1 MRADY
6 IVDYICE
13 LSYATCTGINAVG
26 TTVQFAFAVPVS
38 GLIPDL
44 KRSDGS
50 FPQAS
55 CQLSLVSPVNRE
67 LKRRVPV
74 ECSNRSKVEK
84 LSVTAV
90 MQLCAIE
97 LYIQRTYIDAFR
109 DYASQFELIAW
120 SV

>member
-1 MRADY
+1 MISVYLLYSFVFNGYSNLIEVSCFANLFFDYIAHYIADLRADY

-13 LSYATCTGINAVG
+13 LSYATCTGINSVG

-55 CQLSLVSPVNRE
+55 CN
-67 LKRRVPV
+67 
-74 ECSNRSKVEK
+74 
-84 LSVTAV
+84 
-90 MQLCAIE
+90 
-97 LYIQRTYIDAFR
+97 
-109 DYASQFELIAW
+109 
-120 SV
+120 

>member
-1 MRADY
+1 MP
-6 IVDYICE
+6 ITVCE
-13 LSYATCTGINAVG
+13 LSYATYTRINVVG
-26 TTVQFAFAVPVS
+26 TKVQFAFAVPVS

-74 ECSNRSKVEK
+74 ECSNRSKMEK
-84 LSVTAV
+84 VFRHNFLSIYTK
-90 MQLCAIE
+90 LDGGNFC
-97 LYIQRTYIDAFR
+97 
-109 DYASQFELIAW
+109 S
-120 SV
+120 